1 MNIELCEA
9 LMRKSE
15 DTIIKFVK
23 LMFDSLKSDI
33 DKLTKENWELRKSL
47 EFSKGELAQIKE
59 HVKQRD
65 GEVKNWTENTPHIS
79 MLADRIRALEDDAR
93 KNNII
98 AEGVSEIK
106 DENNEKL
113 QVAISKLFNE
123 KLEVNPEI
131 TECRRIGSKELSS
144 KPRPVIMK
152 LKNDGDRLKCMKSAA
167 KLKGTNVYLNE
178 DVCKTTQEIRRAKL
192 PELIEKRKQGLIAYF
207 SGINIC
213 SD

>member
-9 LMRKSE
+9 LIRKSE
-15 DTIIKFVK
+15 DTITIFVK

-47 EFSKGELAQIKE
+47 EFYQGELAQIKK
-59 HVKQRD
+59 HVKKRD
-65 GEVKNWTENTPHIS
+65 GTVTNWTENTPHVS
-79 MLADRIRALEDDAR
+79 MLAERIRALEDDTR

-98 AEGVSEIK
+98 AYGVSEIK

-144 KPRPVIMK
+144 TSRPVIIK
-152 LKNDGDRLKCMKSAA
+152 LKN
-167 KLKGTNVYLNE
+167 
-178 DVCKTTQEIRRAKL
+178 
-192 PELIEKRKQGLIAYF
+192 
-207 SGINIC
+207 
-213 SD
+213 